1 MKILLAN
8 KFYYPRGGPE
18 TVMLQ
23 QEKHLKALGHQVIP
37 FAMQDE
43 KNLSSDYSRYFV
55 SSVDYHSLNGSWWGN
70 SKTALKMIYSPE
82 SKGKIEQL
90 LDFSKPDIAHLHN
103 IYHQISPSVL
113 KPFKKRNIPVVMTLH
128 DFKLVCPNYSF
139 YREGQNCEECQGR
152 RFYKAVQHRCI
163 QNSRLKSLV
172 CAAEGYFHSWART
185 YTDNVNLFI
194 ALSQFSRQKFID
206 YGLPAEK
213 VICLPNCLDLRE
225 YRPNYDHSGFVLFAG
240 RLNQKYGISTLLEA
254 ARLLPQISFKI
265 AGTGEEEAGAKN
277 FVREKELNN
286 VEFLGFLNPEQL
298 KQVMSESYFTVFPT
312 TMYHNCPMAILE
324 AFALGKPV
332 LASDLGSLPELVKNN
347 ENGLLFETK
356 SVRDLTDKI
365 LKLYRQPQVVRE
377 YGEKARR
384 MIEQEFSAEKYYP
397 KLMQIYQKLVTGNRN
412 DN

>member
-43 KNLSSDYSRYFV
+43 KNLGSDFSQYFV
-55 SSVDYHSLNGSWWGN
+55 SSVDYHRLNGSWWGN

-90 LDFSKPDIAHLHN
+90 LDLTNPDIAHLHN
-103 IYHQISPSVL
+103 IYHQISPSIL
-113 KPFKKRNIPVVMTLH
+113 KSFKKRNIPVVMTLH

-172 CAAEGYFHSWART
+172 CAAEGYFHAWTRT

-194 ALSQFSRQKFID
+194 ALSRFSLNRFIQ
-206 YGLPAEK
+206 YGLPEDK
-213 VICLPNCLDLRE
+213 LSLLPNGLELKE
-225 YRPNYDHSGFVLFAG
+225 YKPSYQPGDYVL
-240 RLNQKYGISTLLEA
+240 
-254 ARLLPQISFKI
+254 
-265 AGTGEEEAGAKN
+265 
-277 FVREKELNN
+277 
-286 VEFLGFLNPEQL
+286 
-298 KQVMSESYFTVFPT
+298 
-312 TMYHNCPMAILE
+312 
-324 AFALGKPV
+324 
-332 LASDLGSLPELVKNN
+332 
-347 ENGLLFETK
+347 
-356 SVRDLTDKI
+356 
-365 LKLYRQPQVVRE
+365 
-377 YGEKARR
+377 
-384 MIEQEFSAEKYYP
+384 
-397 KLMQIYQKLVTGNRN
+397 
-412 DN
+412 